1 MKKIIL
7 IIGIFLII
15 FLMGCEST
23 ETVNFAKCLT
33 DNGVKMYGAFWCP
46 HCARQ
51 KEMFGSTFEHVNYVE
66 CSLPDKSGQ
75 TEVCKEAVIKTY
87 PTWEFGD
94 GSRVEGV
101 QTLEDL
107 SRTSGCKMEG

>member
-1 MKKIIL
+1 MKIIL
-7 IIGIFLII
+7 MIIGLAFII
-15 FLMGCEST
+15 FLMGCESA
-23 ETVNFAKCLT
+23 ETVNLAKCLT

-51 KEMFGSTFEHVNYVE
+51 KEIFGSPFEHINYVE

-87 PTWEFGD
+87 PTWEFSD
-94 GSRVEGV
+94 GSRVDQV
-101 QTLEDL
+101 QSLEDL
-107 SRTSGCKMEG
+107 SKLSGCKLEG